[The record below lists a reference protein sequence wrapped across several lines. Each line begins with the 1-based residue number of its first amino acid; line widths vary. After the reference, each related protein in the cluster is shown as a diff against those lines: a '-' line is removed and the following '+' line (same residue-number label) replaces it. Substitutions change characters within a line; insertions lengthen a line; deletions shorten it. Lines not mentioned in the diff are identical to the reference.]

1 MKNYF
6 NFLIV
11 LIISVIG
18 IDRVNIAP
26 DNFLEFTLTPYI
38 FFSIIFFLSL
48 VLFRYKKI
56 NLNWI
61 FKDIKLVFLLLS
73 LFLFI
78 SLSVLTSVDIY
89 FSFKRFFLFMFTL
102 SFMILYFS
110 SFPKSQINKNLLY
123 GSVFGSLLYY
133 LFNFLLLIDWFG
145 VYNIYSSYINLN
157 PDTLSYFIPRL
168 GGFSLDVNRGGF
180 VLVVFT
186 YLLIV
191 NDKKN
196 NFINLLILLN
206 VFFIFCTLSRTSIVF
221 FIISSAIY
229 FLLYVNKNRKFQ
241 FFKISLLS
249 LFVFIGAISVLS
261 KNDVI
266 KLDEVIEE
274 RFSLEDRKHD
284 SSASIHFMLI
294 RDAKNEILSNLRI
307 FFLGIGHGMSFKLID
322 GYRMS
327 YSKNANYH
335 SQYLSIFVE
344 NGFFAFIS
352 FLLLTLI
359 YPIFFKNNIYLPL
372 MVGSFFYNIFY
383 QLINEPSFWLIIFL
397 FYYANNRDLI
407 NDENIY

>member
-38 FFSIIFFLSL
+38 FFSMIFFLSL

-73 LFLFI
+73 LLLFI

-145 VYNIYSSYINLN
+145 LYSIYSSYINL
-157 PDTLSYFIPRL
+157 I
-168 GGFSLDVNRGGF
+168 
-180 VLVVFT
+180 
-186 YLLIV
+186 
-191 NDKKN
+191 
-196 NFINLLILLN
+196 
-206 VFFIFCTLSRTSIVF
+206 
-221 FIISSAIY
+221 
-229 FLLYVNKNRKFQ
+229 
-241 FFKISLLS
+241 
-249 LFVFIGAISVLS
+249 
-261 KNDVI
+261 
-266 KLDEVIEE
+266 
-274 RFSLEDRKHD
+274 
-284 SSASIHFMLI
+284 
-294 RDAKNEILSNLRI
+294 
-307 FFLGIGHGMSFKLID
+307 
-322 GYRMS
+322 
-327 YSKNANYH
+327 
-335 SQYLSIFVE
+335 
-344 NGFFAFIS
+344 
-352 FLLLTLI
+352 
-359 YPIFFKNNIYLPL
+359 
-372 MVGSFFYNIFY
+372 
-383 QLINEPSFWLIIFL
+383 
-397 FYYANNRDLI
+397 
-407 NDENIY
+407 